1 MTWQDHIHSD
11 PAILGGKPT
20 FKGTRYS
27 VERVLKLV
35 GAGWN
40 AEQIAEEYPGIEVH
54 HLQAAAQFSAFLIHD
69 EDFIAINK
77 ARAA

>member
-1 MTWQDHIHSD
+1 MDWRDHIHSD
-11 PAILGGKPT
+11 PGILGGKPT
-20 FKGTRYS
+20 FKGTRYT

-40 AEQIAEEYPGIEVH
+40 AQQIAEEYPGIEPH
-54 HLQAAAQFSAFLIHD
+54 HLQAAAQFAAYLIHD
-69 EDFIAINK
+69 EDYVAINK

>member
-1 MTWQDHIHSD
+1 MTWKDHIHSD
-11 PAILGGKPT
+11 PKVLGGKLT

-35 GAGWN
+35 GAGWTT
-40 AEQIAEEYPGIEVH
+40 AQISDEYPGIGAEHV
-54 HLQAAAQFSAFLIHD
+54 QAAAQFAAELIHD
-69 EDFIAINK
+69 EDYVAIHK

>member
-1 MTWQDHIHSD
+1 MDWKDYIHSD
-11 PAILGGKPT
+11 PAVLGGKPT

-35 GAGWN
+35 GAGWT
-40 AEQIAEEYPGIEVH
+40 AEQIGEEYEGVLPVH
-54 HLQAAAQFSAFLIHD
+54 VQSAAAFAADLMEDEFYVAIH
-69 EDFIAINK
+69 K

>member
-1 MTWQDHIHSD
+1 MDWQDYIHSD
-11 PAILGGKPT
+11 PAVAGGRLT

-35 GAGWN
+35 GAGWT
-40 AEQIAEEYPGIEVH
+40 AAQIAEEYPGIEPV
-54 HLQAAAQFSAFLIHD
+54 HLQAAAQFSAFLINA
-69 EDFIAINK
+69 EDFVAIQK